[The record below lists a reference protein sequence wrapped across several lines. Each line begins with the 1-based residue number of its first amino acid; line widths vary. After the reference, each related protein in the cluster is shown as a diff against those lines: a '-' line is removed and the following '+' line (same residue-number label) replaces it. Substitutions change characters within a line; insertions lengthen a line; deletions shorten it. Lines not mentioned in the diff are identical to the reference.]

1 MQFEVERLPRPV
13 RGFVHVVSVLE
24 RSVLAVCLFVIVA
37 SVVWGVLTRY
47 VSKVPASWTGE
58 VASIAFCWL
67 TMVGASWLYA
77 AHPRL
82 FDPAT
87 LTLKA
92 VPRGMSVPSIA
103 MEAAVLIFVLVF
115 AVRQAIVNFEN
126 PTATL
131 RLPTSI
137 YYIPIVWFAMA
148 SLVRA
153 AFKRG

>member
-1 MQFEVERLPRPV
+1 MLFQIEHLPRRV
-13 RGFVHVVSVLE
+13 RRVARLVSTLEKSVLT
-24 RSVLAVCLFVIVA
+24 VCLFLIIA

-47 VSKVPASWTGE
+47 VSRVPAAWTGE

-82 FDPAT
+82 FDPGTVTNRSWRRFASASSGA
-87 LTLKA
+87 LEVA
-92 VPRGMSVPSIA
+92 
-103 MEAAVLIFVLVF
+103 VLVF
-115 AVRQAIVNFEN
+115 VLIYSIRQSVVNFEN

-137 YYIPIVWFAMA
+137 YYFPIVWFAMA
-148 SLVRA
+148 SLLRA
-153 AFKRG
+153 AFKRS